1 MSSSSKLRK
10 SCDSCALTKVGCT
23 KEKPACARCAKRKQ
37 PCLYSAAKRVGRT
50 SAAHGS
56 QGSKAEG
63 AALIPTTPISIS
75 PSLAPARV
83 QDVARVLAN
92 TTPSPSTP
100 SATAVFPPSS
110 PNLGPPQSSSSYP
123 NIFQTLIS
131 STGDTSV
138 PSMPSD
144 SFPEW
149 DELFAKSPPLSFGD
163 PLDDD
168 TSATSLFDF
177 SGLEDFIDQSS
188 STDRSNSSSNSSNST
203 NISSRSSGSSLFPGS
218 GQLTANVAPTPRSP
232 VAANS
237 PSQSLVVAHPHQ
249 LGEVHTPATSI
260 TPSQTGKQ
268 AFQLEVSSCQCLA
281 RVLGLLARVCPSASV
296 PWNKPDNSEGN
307 RSSTEQLPDFQ
318 HIVAQN
324 EQTGE
329 VIRNVL
335 QCSCSNDSYL
345 LVMLSL
351 VVFKIIAWYSAAA
364 RAASG
369 EEPVAGR
376 GASGTSGSS
385 SAECWKSSHHH
396 YHHHHHHHQHQ
407 HQNSPFE
414 PQRSSLPTPS
424 SPSSSSS
431 SSTNYNNQRIFDDDS
446 GGEDQQRIAIQRVLS
461 KLAGVQVSIDE
472 LSDRLSKMWDNK
484 PSRNDKGGGDNKMM
498 MVPSP
503 PLLVNGTSSTSGSDA
518 GCSLAI
524 AENAFTRPFSAEL
537 AHTLEADLRKRLYE
551 LSQAIVERLRGG

>member
-10 SCDSCALTKVGCT
+10 SCDLCALTKVGCT

-56 QGSKAEG
+56 QGSKAES
-63 AALIPTTPISIS
+63 AALIPTIPISIS
-75 PSLAPARV
+75 PSLAP
-83 QDVARVLAN
+83 ARVLAN

-100 SATAVFPPSS
+100 SAAAVFPPSS
-110 PNLGPPQSSSSYP
+110 PNLGPSQSSSSYP
-123 NIFQTLIS
+123 NIFQNLIL
-131 STGDTSV
+131 STGDTSG

-149 DELFAKSPPLSFGD
+149 DELFARSPPLSFGD
-163 PLDDD
+163 PLDGDA
-168 TSATSLFDF
+168 SATSLFDF
-177 SGLEDFIDQSS
+177 SGLEDFTDQSS
-188 STDRSNSSSNSSNST
+188 GTDHSNSSNNSSSFT
-203 NISSRSSGSSLFPGS
+203 NISSRSSGSCLFPGS
-218 GQLTANVAPTPRSP
+218 GQPTANLAPTPKSP
-232 VAANS
+232 VASN
-237 PSQSLVVAHPHQ
+237 PSNQSLVVAHPHQ
-249 LGEVHTPATSI
+249 LGEAHTPATSI

-268 AFQLEVSSCQCLA
+268 PLQLELSSCQCLA
-281 RVLGLLARVCPSASV
+281 RVLGLLARVCPGASV
-296 PWNKPDNSEGN
+296 NRNKPDSSEEN
-307 RSSTEQLPDFQ
+307 HSSTEKLPDFQ

-324 EQTGE
+324 EQTSE
-329 VIRNVL
+329 VIRSVL

-385 SAECWKSSHHH
+385 SAECWQSS
-396 YHHHHHHHQHQ
+396 HHHHHHQHQ
-407 HQNSPFE
+407 HQYQHQHQNGPFE
-414 PQRSSLPTPS
+414 PQRISLPTPS

-461 KLAGVQVSIDE
+461 KLAGVQVSVDE

-484 PSRNDKGGGDNKMM
+484 PSRNDKGGGDNKTR
-498 MVPSP
+498 MVPSS